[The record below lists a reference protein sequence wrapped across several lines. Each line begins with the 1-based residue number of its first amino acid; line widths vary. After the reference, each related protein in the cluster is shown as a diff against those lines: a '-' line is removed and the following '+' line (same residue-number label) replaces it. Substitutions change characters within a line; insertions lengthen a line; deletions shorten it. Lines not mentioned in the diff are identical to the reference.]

1 MFTSAQR
8 RRRSRATVWV
18 MSARSV
24 AVIGLGWLGD
34 VAGILLL
41 GLALPI
47 AILVVGMPLAL
58 LVRLLLEILGRL

>member
-1 MFTSAQR
+1 
-8 RRRSRATVWV
+8 

>member
-1 MFTSAQR
+1 
-8 RRRSRATVWV
+8 
-18 MSARSV
+18 MSARSA

-34 VAGILLL
+34 VGGILLL

-58 LVRLLLEILGRL
+58 LVWLLLDILGRL

>member
-1 MFTSAQR
+1 
-8 RRRSRATVWV
+8 

-24 AVIGLGWLGD
+24 AVTGLGWLGD
-34 VAGILLL
+34 IGGILLL

-58 LVRLLLEILGRL
+58 FVRLVLEILARL